1 MTINI
6 MTLFPDMF
14 TNFLSESILGR
25 AIKNKIID
33 VNLYN
38 IRDYSKFK
46 SKSVDDYVYGGGEG
60 MLMRVEPIYDC
71 YKDIVGNKKKV
82 KVIFPSPTGK
92 ILNQNMSMDFAKE
105 DELIFLCGHYEGV
118 DKRALDLLDVIY
130 VSIGDYILTGG
141 ELATMVIIDS
151 TIRFIDGVLSNENSP
166 LNDSFNNNL
175 LECPQYTRPR
185 EYKGLKVPDVLLS
198 GDHERVASYRL
209 EESIRLTK
217 ERRPDLYKEYLN
229 NK

>member
-6 MTLFPDMF
+6 MTLFPNLFND
-14 TNFLSESILGR
+14 FLKESILGR
-25 AIKNKIID
+25 AIKNNIID

-71 YKDIVGNKKKV
+71 YKDITNGKKI
-82 KVIFPSPTGK
+82 KVIYPSPTGQL
-92 ILNQNMSMDFAKE
+92 LNQNLSIDFSKE
-105 DELIFLCGHYEGV
+105 EELIFLCGHYEGV
-118 DKRALDLLDVIY
+118 DKRALDLLNVTE

-141 ELATMVIIDS
+141 ELATMIIIDS
-151 TIRFIDGVLSNENSP
+151 VIRFVDGVLTNKNSCLNE
-166 LNDSFNNNL
+166 SFSNNL

-185 EYKGLKVPDVLLS
+185 EYKGLKVPDILLS
-198 GDHERVASYRL
+198 GDHEKIATYRL
-209 EESIRLTK
+209 NESIKLTK
-217 ERRPDLYKEYLN
+217 ERRPDLYKEFLS